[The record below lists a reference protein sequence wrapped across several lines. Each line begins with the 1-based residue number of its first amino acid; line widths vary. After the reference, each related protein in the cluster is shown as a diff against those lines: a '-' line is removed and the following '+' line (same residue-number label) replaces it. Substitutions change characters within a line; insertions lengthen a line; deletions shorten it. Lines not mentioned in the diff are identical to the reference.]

1 MSPVHQEVSNS
12 EEQRPESGPKE
23 KRRGLSPY
31 SLLTQYSCQQ
41 AWSQHPSPVHTV
53 SHTASLFWRL
63 ASWEWAQKDCQR
75 ETKHSFSAYAAAASS
90 ASGQPRLALSMPAPV
105 RSPMLSAPRAMKEG
119 DVELRWKKTLSFPFS
134 AQSASPFCSTT
145 PWFLSGGKGKR
156 QVETGSHYIALV
168 VLEFNM

>member
-1 MSPVHQEVSNS
+1 MSPVHREVSS
-12 EEQRPESGPKE
+12 SAEQRPELGPKE

-75 ETKHSFSAYAAAASS
+75 ETKHSFSASAAPASS

-119 DVELRWKKTLSFPFS
+119 NVELRWKKTLSFPFS
-134 AQSASPFCSTT
+134 AHVPRPSVAQHPGFRV
-145 PWFLSGGKGKR
+145 GGRGRDRSR
-156 QVETGSHYIALV
+156 QVLTT
-168 VLEFNM
+168 